1 MDCAGWHGTKLV
13 NIYVGNA
20 GSQPGAFWLCYED
33 PATTKILQQLTNCL
47 AHSLNSFPFHPK
59 AYCFNKGLLKETQ
72 VES

>member
-33 PATTKILQQLTNCL
+33 PATTKLLSSSV
-47 AHSLNSFPFHPK
+47 HLNKRTTYTPH
-59 AYCFNKGLLKETQ
+59 NKYW
-72 VES
+72 VI